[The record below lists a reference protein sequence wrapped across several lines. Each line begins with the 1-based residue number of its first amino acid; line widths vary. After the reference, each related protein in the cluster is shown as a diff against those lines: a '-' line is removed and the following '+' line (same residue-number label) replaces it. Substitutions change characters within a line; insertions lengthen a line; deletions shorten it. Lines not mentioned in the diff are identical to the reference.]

1 MDTKTDV
8 GSRALDAMRKT
19 QDTKIA
25 IGDLADD
32 EKEADMKAVSVG
44 ASGGIYECNICGVD
58 MWRSWDCS
66 HWPGEVYVIEKD
78 GKKEEVRCIPI
89 LKADEGWVSSP

>member
-1 MDTKTDV
+1 MDTKTDA

-58 MWRSWDCS
+58 MWRSRDCY
-66 HWPGEVYVIEKD
+66 HWPGEVYVIEND
-78 GKKEEVRCIPI
+78 GKKEEVHCIPL
-89 LKADEGWVSSP
+89 LKETPVYLES

>member
-1 MDTKTDV
+1 MDTKTDA
-8 GSRALDAMRKT
+8 GSRSLDAMRKT

-58 MWRSWDCS
+58 MWRSRDCS

-78 GKKEEVRCIPI
+78 GKKEEVHCIPL
-89 LKADEGWVSSP
+89 LKETPVYLES